1 MDTLLY
7 FCDLR
12 GPPKPSLR
20 TPRGSMDPRLRTY
33 AIDEGRRLVVNF
45 TIPLFYKYYIHFDNF
60 LLKGEI

>member
-33 AIDEGRRLVVNF
+33 ALEVSNSVSLRQACQTGSPRAACG
-45 TIPLFYKYYIHFDNF
+45 PLACFVRP
-60 LLKGEI
+60 E